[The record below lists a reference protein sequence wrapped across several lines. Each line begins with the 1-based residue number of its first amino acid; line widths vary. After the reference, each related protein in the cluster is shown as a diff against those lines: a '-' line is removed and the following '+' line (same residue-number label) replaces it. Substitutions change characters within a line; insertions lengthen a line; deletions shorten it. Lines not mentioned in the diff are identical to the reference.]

1 SIWKPGSG
9 AGAQRRVPL
18 ITLDRI
24 TRNPQLRIERRRNY
38 RPLVLGEGENLSD
51 PTFYALFDR
60 NGLGVV
66 RTRAQAPAPATLPDY
81 ITLLEFVKPSIAV
94 TPLVDGNAVRAVQD
108 VGTLTRLTLAVG
120 PDVSPQAFN
129 RSRMI
134 FDVIQSM
141 RRDLGEVAIE
151 ITVKI
156 SPKGQH

>member
-1 SIWKPGSG
+1 
-9 AGAQRRVPL
+9 
-18 ITLDRI
+18 
-24 TRNPQLRIERRRNY
+24 RN
-38 RPLVLGEGENLSD
+38 V
-51 PTFYALFDR
+51 
-60 NGLGVV
+60 LGVV
-66 RTRAQAPAPATLPDY
+66 RTSAQAPGPASLRDY
-81 ITLLEFVKPSIAV
+81 INLLEFVKPSIAV
-94 TPLVDGNAVRAVQD
+94 TPLVDGNAVRALQD

-156 SPKGQH
+156 SPKGQHEAANEAYRQISDIVTSDAVGFADKAEIAYRRLEDGKATTHDFIEEAVTQAVVIDVDDR